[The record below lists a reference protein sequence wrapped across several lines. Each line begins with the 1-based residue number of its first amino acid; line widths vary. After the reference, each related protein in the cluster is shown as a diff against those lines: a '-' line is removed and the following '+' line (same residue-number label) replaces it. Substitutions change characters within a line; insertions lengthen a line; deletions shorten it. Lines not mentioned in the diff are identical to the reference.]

1 MLAINSKFYFN
12 LFFMKKTIFFLL
24 ILFIFLSFVPVIQ
37 VTADTALTNPLV
49 TTDPNIII
57 TRIITVILGLVGV
70 ITLAMI
76 IFGGLMWMTSGG
88 SEEKVK
94 KGRNILI
101 WAILGLIVIL
111 SSYVILTFFIDTVKT
126 VTTP

>member
-1 MLAINSKFYFN
+1 
-12 LFFMKKTIFFLL
+12 MKKTIFFLL